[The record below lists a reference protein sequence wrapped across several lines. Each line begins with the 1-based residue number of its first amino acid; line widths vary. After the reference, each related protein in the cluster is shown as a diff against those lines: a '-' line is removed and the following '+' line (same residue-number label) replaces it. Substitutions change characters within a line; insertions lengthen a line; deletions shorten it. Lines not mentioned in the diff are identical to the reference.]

1 MDSWGVW
8 IAIAVGVSLFLWWR
22 GGSGATSDPEG
33 PAQHNTRIY
42 RAHAHKLVKEEGA
55 TLLDVRTP
63 GEFAAGHV
71 QGARNIPL
79 QQLAARVEELGS
91 QQKPV
96 VVYCRSGNRSRSA
109 MRVLVSQGFSAVYDL
124 GPMSAW

>member
-1 MDSWGVW
+1 
-8 IAIAVGVSLFLWWR
+8 
-22 GGSGATSDPEG
+22 
-33 PAQHNTRIY
+33 
-42 RAHAHKLVKEEGA
+42 LVKEEGA